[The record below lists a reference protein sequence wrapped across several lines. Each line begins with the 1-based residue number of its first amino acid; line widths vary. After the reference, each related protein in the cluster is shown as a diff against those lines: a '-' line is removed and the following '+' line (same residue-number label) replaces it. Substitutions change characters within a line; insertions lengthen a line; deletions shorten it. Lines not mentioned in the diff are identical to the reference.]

1 MTMLASSDFEKYV
14 AQQTAKNQ
22 PVVFDQM
29 IFCNISGLTAD
40 NLHRYLTMPTEIA
53 HRVDINHAGYI
64 DENKVVYSAVLS
76 SNVGDFDFNYIGLI
90 NKSENILAVA
100 CFTDTIKKRKNKGK
114 TYGNSMTRNMILHF
128 TGAKA
133 LTQINVAAESWQ
145 VDFTAEF
152 LAIHAKIDRLSDPDG
167 FKYIGQCESIEEL
180 RTIEPTENN
189 QRILVKGYYAGTAVG
204 GGQFYFDEAD
214 TTSADNGG
222 TVITTAGGK
231 RWKRIY
237 TEITPF
243 DFGAKGNIYINDD
256 VPFTRLEQAIKNTLV
271 NMCGAY
277 FLVTAPFVR
286 NIYYNGKFKTSVI
299 GSYSRERMH
308 SGGSLY
314 IRHIGTSAGF
324 LDLKP
329 CLEDGLT
336 EYFQGLYQDPK
347 DGYIWSLQ
355 GDAGKP
361 AVDHKCSFVKYAPAY
376 GGVAEPLFHSTPS
389 NAIGHQCFGI
399 QYDEFTRYFWSPAGS
414 ALTTERGKYIARHVV
429 DEQTGA
435 VTSNTYLISD
445 TAKGDASNC
454 LCITPNGE
462 FLLATCGE
470 WLDENKEVYDW
481 RLKVFRIS
489 DVAAT
494 DGTTVP
500 PAVFEFPLY
509 RINSYAVQSIACDG
523 DFVYVQ
529 YGDNLLSRNALAV
542 YTIDGAHVLTDLQNF
557 IGIND
562 AKAIVDSGGKQYFEP
577 EALAIFQNGQEPI
590 LVHGYILGEAKNSE
604 DKQFRLYTTSVSK
617 PVFNKSFSNF
627 PQQIFESGKNI
638 GIPSGK
644 WLTFG
649 EFDNSGGWTEILAAK
664 KCQVNLSS
672 SESVQLQYK
681 VANAL
686 KSGMLQVSSRG
697 NFGLYDNTS
706 GNWLIGTDTNGNAFV
721 QKDFVSTIKIKY
733 SDTSQPQFVA
743 ENSLRSGMLQVSSGG
758 NFGLYDGTNKKWLV
772 YSGADGVPMI
782 AKSPDLSANGDQIP
796 TTYWVNKVIKNMFTQ
811 NLSDNG
817 WQKLPSG
824 LIMQWGR
831 YDAVDGTRTFS
842 FPIAFNSTPFG
853 MQMTN
858 LNGDNARYDD
868 FAITNMTATTFTVQT
883 TNSALGSFM
892 IFAIGK

>member
-1 MTMLASSDFEKYV
+1 MANTNISLMDLFQRIKWASSGTIYDMSKTNYNWGWGFLGDD
-14 AQQTAKNQ
+14 T
-22 PVVFDQM
+22 
-29 IFCNISGLTAD
+29 
-40 NLHRYLTMPTEIA
+40 PT
-53 HRVDINHAGYI
+53 VQ
-64 DENKVVYSAVLS
+64 
-76 SNVGDFDFNYIGLI
+76 DFNFVQQCNDEKDQWLFNQI
-90 NKSENILAVA
+90 NEVLKEQGIQATEQEITSLRDA
-100 CFTDTIKKRKNKGK
+100 IKK
-114 TYGNSMTRNMILHF
+114 MIKSFEDGL
-128 TGAKA
+128 KSP
-133 LTQINVAAESWQ
+133 N
-145 VDFTAEF
+145 
-152 LAIHAKIDRLSDPDG
+152 G
-167 FKYIGQCESIEEL
+167 FKFIGKCESIEQL
-180 RTIEPTENN
+180 RTIEPTEDN
-189 QRILVKGYYAGTAVG
+189 QRILVKGYYAGSNVG
-204 GGQFYFDEAD
+204 GGEFYAD
-214 TTSADNGG
+214 LSDKATADNGG
-222 TVITTAGGK
+222 TVIVTNEGL

-243 DFGAKGNIYINDD
+243 DFGANGDIYVNNDES
-256 VPFTRLEQAIKNTLV
+256 FARLEQAIENTPV

-399 QYDEFTRYFWSPAGS
+399 QYDEFVRYFWSPAGS

-429 DEQTGA
+429 DEKTGA

-462 FLLATCGE
+462 FLLATCGV
-470 WLDENKEVYDW
+470 WIGDKQDTYDW

-489 DVAAT
+489 DITAT

-529 YGDNLLSRNALAV
+529 YGDNALSRNALAV

-649 EFDNSGGWTEILAAK
+649 EFDNIGGWTEILAAK
-664 KCQVNLSS
+664 KGQVNLSS
-672 SESVQLQYK
+672 SGSVQLQYK

-686 KSGMLQVSSRG
+686 KSGMLQVSNNG

-758 NFGLYDGTNKKWLV
+758 NFGLYDLTNKKWLV
-772 YSGADGVPMI
+772 YSGVDGVPMI

-796 TTYWVNKVIKNMFTQ
+796 TTYWVNKVIKNAFTQ
-811 NLSDNG
+811 SLTTNG
-817 WQKLPSG
+817 WQKLPNG

-831 YDAVDGTRTFS
+831 YDASNGTRTFN
-842 FPIAFNSTPFG
+842 FPIAFTEACYICQPSDWNNSGSGTHPVTSRDVTTTGF
-853 MQMTN
+853 TIEANDN
-858 LNGDNARYDD
+858 LG
-868 FAITNMTATTFTVQT
+868 
-883 TNSALGSFM
+883 GFM
-892 IFAIGK
+892 MFAIGV